1 MDENVRKEIETLKGM
16 VLNWKRGFLG
26 WASPGGDNEYVIHEF
41 LDEIQ
46 QQVYPYVRRM
56 FETGHLTDSEA
67 KEFMNFCYSQ
77 VEDLR
82 RQMEEME
89 TSHGDNESAHKQV
102 EHSNYSFQK

>member
-1 MDENVRKEIETLKGM
+1 VDDSVRKELETLEGM
-16 VLNWKRGFLG
+16 VLNWQRSFLG
-26 WASPGGDNEYVIHEF
+26 WASPGGDNAYVIHEF
-41 LDEIQ
+41 SDEIQ

-56 FETGHLTDSEA
+56 FETGHLTGSEA

-89 TSHGDNESAHKQV
+89 TSHNNEESEHKLV
-102 EHSNYSFQK
+102 ESSSYERTE

>member
-1 MDENVRKEIETLKGM
+1 MEDNVHKEIEALKGM
-16 VLNWKRGFLG
+16 VFNWKRGFLG
-26 WASPGGDNEYVIHEF
+26 WASPRGDNEYVIHEF
-41 LDEIQ
+41 TDEIQ

-56 FETGHLTDSEA
+56 FEIGHLTDSEA

-82 RQMEEME
+82 RQLEEIE

-102 EHSNYSFQK
+102 EHSKYSWQK

>member
-1 MDENVRKEIETLKGM
+1 VDDNVHKELETLKGM

-26 WASPGGDNEYVIHEF
+26 WASSEGDNEYVIHEF
-41 LDEIQ
+41 SDEIQ

-56 FETGHLTDSEA
+56 CETGYLTESEA

-82 RQMEEME
+82 RQLEEME
-89 TSHGDNESAHKQV
+89 TSHGENEVRA
-102 EHSNYSFQK
+102 

>member
-1 MDENVRKEIETLKGM
+1 MDDNVRKELETLKGM
-16 VLNWKRGFLG
+16 VLNWKRSFLG

-41 LDEIQ
+41 SDEIQ

-56 FETGHLTDSEA
+56 FETGHLTGSEA

-89 TSHGDNESAHKQV
+89 TSHNNEESEHKLV
-102 EHSNYSFQK
+102 ESSSYERTE

>member
-1 MDENVRKEIETLKGM
+1 MDDNVLKELETLKGM
-16 VLNWKRGFLG
+16 VLNWKRSFLG
-26 WASPGGDNEYVIHEF
+26 WASPEGDNEYVIHEF

-56 FETGHLTDSEA
+56 FETDHLTDSEA
-67 KEFMNFCYSQ
+67 KEFMNFCYGQ

-82 RQMEEME
+82 RQLEEME

-102 EHSNYSFQK
+102 EHSNYSWQK